1 MTRSGPIDAD
11 FLFAL
16 FEVQRLLRLY
26 ADKQASQYGLT
37 RTQWAVLAKVNRT
50 EGLKQAEIAEML
62 EIQPITL
69 TRLIDKLCNNGLL
82 ERRNDATDR
91 RINRLYLTKAA
102 RPLMAKLAT
111 LRSEIVA
118 TACTGFNHAE
128 VHRLVEQL
136 ETIKDNVRDALQT
149 APSAT
154 KLTKLKERRYG

>member
-69 TRLIDKLCNNGLL
+69 TRLIDKLCSSGLL
-82 ERRNDATDR
+82 ERRSDATDR

-102 RPLMAKLAT
+102 RPLMAKLAA
-111 LRSEIVA
+111 LRSEVVA
-118 TACTGFNHAE
+118 TACTGFSHTE

-154 KLTKLKERRYG
+154 KLKERRYG